1 MADSPAESSAPLQ
14 EVAATLAD
22 DALLERAVAAGR
34 RRGAENPWRRLEV
47 RYVDLK
53 GGRHLQVTR
62 LDATQAFTENHPL
75 DTVPAVVA
83 GLVGEPWANWHVWT
97 PTGTLQLRVTKK
109 GRPLLHRERTEP
121 ADLEP
126 GAATA
131 AATTAGA
138 GGGRPPLREH
148 DRTKTRLLP
157 EDDPVLAALG
167 ISDAAGRVKPSR
179 QAKYRQ
185 VEEFL
190 RRLDAAVGHAFDAG
204 ALPRPTVEAP
214 LTVVDLGC
222 GNAYLTFA
230 AHRYLAA
237 VRGLPV
243 RLVGVDVKE
252 QSLRHNTALAHELA
266 VADEV
271 TFVQGSIGDMALPAT
286 VGPVGVVL
294 ALHACDTATD
304 DALAQAVAW
313 QAPLVLAAPC
323 CHHDV
328 AAQLRTSVRAGSV
341 PATYAPLVRD
351 GILRERFAD
360 TLTDAVRAAELRQQ
374 GYRVD
379 VVEFVESRH
388 TPRNTMIEAVR
399 TGAPGDADAVA
410 ELRHLRE
417 DWGLTP
423 RLSELLA

>member
-1 MADSPAESSAPLQ
+1 MSGPLS

-34 RRGAENPWRRLEV
+34 RRGAQNPWRRLEV

-75 DTVPAVVA
+75 DAVPAVVA
-83 GLVGEPWANWHVWT
+83 GLVGEPWAHWHVWT
-97 PTGTLQLRVTKK
+97 PTSTLQLRVTKK
-109 GRPLLHRERTEP
+109 GRPLLHRERIEP

-126 GAATA
+126 VADEPSPDDRRPSGAT
-131 AATTAGA
+131 GA
-138 GGGRPPLREH
+138 GGRPPAREH
-148 DRTKTRLLP
+148 DRAKTRLLP
-157 EDDPVLAALG
+157 EDDPVLVALG
-167 ISDAAGRVKPSR
+167 ISDAAGRIKPSR

-190 RRLDAAVGHAFDAG
+190 RRLDAAIGHAFDAG
-204 ALPRPTVEAP
+204 ALPRPTGEAP

-252 QSLRHNTALAHELA
+252 QSLRHNTGLAHELA
-266 VADEV
+266 VAGEV
-271 TFVQGSIGDMALPAT
+271 TFVRGSIGDVALPAT

-313 QAPLVLAAPC
+313 RAPLVLAAPC

-328 AAQLRTSVRAGSV
+328 AAQLRSSVRAGSV

-360 TLTDAVRAAELRQQ
+360 TLTDAVRAAELRQR

-399 TGAPGDADAVA
+399 TGAPVDVDAVT